1 MKQILFFISIL
12 FIALTTLANNGFSV
26 PYLETPND
34 TSLVKANKVNLI
46 EDEIEE
52 ATTLQFKYAIILGVN
67 VESLK
72 NNELLRFIENW
83 YGVKYLYGGTT
94 MKGID
99 CSAFTQV
106 LLKNVYGIATDRVV
120 GDQYNKC
127 NKINR
132 AELQI
137 GDLLFFKHKDKSY
150 LTHVAFYLGNNKFIH
165 ASVNK
170 GITIDDLNSKYY
182 SNIYYGAGRPKISL
196 TPTISKIEKK

>member
-1 MKQILFFISIL
+1 MISIG
-12 FIALTTLANNGFSV
+12 LTSWANNDYSISHI
-26 PYLETPND
+26 ETPND
-34 TSLVKANKVNLI
+34 TILEKTNKANLNK
-46 EDEIEE
+46 DDIEE
-52 ATTLQFKYAIILGVN
+52 ATSLQFKYAIILGVN

-72 NNELLRFIENW
+72 NNELLNFIEKW
-83 YGVKYLYGGTT
+83 MGVKYLYGGNT

-106 LLKNVYGIATDRVV
+106 LLKNIYGIATDRIV
-120 GDQYNKC
+120 GDQYAKC
-127 NKINR
+127 IKINR
-132 AELQI
+132 AELLI

-182 SNIYYGAGRPKISL
+182 SNIYYGAGRPKN
-196 TPTISKIEKK
+196 

>member
-1 MKQILFFISIL
+1 MVFISIHSK
-12 FIALTTLANNGFSV
+12 ANNGICFQLS
-26 PYLETPND
+26 ERPND
-34 TSLVKANKVNLI
+34 TLLVKTNKANLMEDDI
-46 EDEIEE
+46 ED
-52 ATTLQFKYAIILGVN
+52 ATSLQFKYAIILGVS

-72 NNELLRFIENW
+72 NNALLSFIEKW
-83 YGVKYLYGGTT
+83 YGVKYLYGGNT

-106 LLKNVYGIATDRVV
+106 LLKDVYGIATDRVV
-120 GDQYNKC
+120 GDQYTKC
-127 NKINR
+127 TKIKR
-132 AELQI
+132 SELQI

-182 SNIYYGAGRPKISL
+182 SNIYYGAGRPKN
-196 TPTISKIEKK
+196 